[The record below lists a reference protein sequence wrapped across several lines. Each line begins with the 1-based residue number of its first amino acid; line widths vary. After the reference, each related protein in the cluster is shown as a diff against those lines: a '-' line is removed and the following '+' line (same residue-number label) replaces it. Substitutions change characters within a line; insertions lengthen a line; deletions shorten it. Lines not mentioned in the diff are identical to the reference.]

1 MNTLATPNPNSTLQQ
16 PQEPV
21 KTGFVLWLLT
31 LWFVLVGV
39 LFAWLFS
46 YARVSLGTPIQAV
59 ILGKWFS
66 MLLPCV
72 LGVWCVFRGKGLVA
86 RSVLVCCLWQCAV
99 IMLLT
104 MGSTHYRTDMGDF
117 FDYRIRIEPRFA
129 SAEFVAQLARG
140 IMLTISL
147 VFMLY
152 IIFSKRVGTI
162 YNRRGQKL

>member
-1 MNTLATPNPNSTLQQ
+1 MAAHALVCTRR
-16 PQEPV
+16 
-21 KTGFVLWLLT
+21 GFVCM
-31 LWFVLVGV
+31 
-39 LFAWLFS
+39 
-46 YARVSLGTPIQAV
+46 AV
-59 ILGKWFS
+59 QLRAGQPWYTNTGCYPWQRFS

-104 MGSTHYRTDMGDF
+104 MGSTQYHTDMGDF